1 MEAEYDFSQGKQG
14 AIEPAIAGKIRI
26 TIQLDDDVW
35 AWFREEVHAVGGG
48 NYQSLIDEALR

>member
-26 TIQLDDDVW
+26 TIQLDDDV
-35 AWFREEVHAVGGG
+35 
-48 NYQSLIDEALR
+48 